1 MGWRKIVAFALG
13 ALVVAVVA
21 ESHFGSTRYKL
32 NGAAYSVPHQ
42 YEFAR
47 NFRLPWLE
55 SAEGLE
61 KEPDES
67 VWLLIPSHEMAR
79 EVPSYKR
86 QFHGYS
92 DDVEADVVVQIL
104 GGKTARRFAIDRKEA
119 LAGIE
124 REIAQQG
131 RPQIEKTTG
140 WIRVPN
146 ILGADGKFGAAGL
159 RFSLVPFDGIS
170 MLPANWMPPSCQASQ
185 DVDGIETYDCDF
197 VIYRDGLSFDFTL
210 RRENLNTAGRMPD
223 FFLARLRKWRN

>member
-79 EVPSYKR
+79 EVPGYKR

-104 GGKTARRFAIDRKEA
+104 GGKRPAGSPLIGKKPSLGSNVKLRSKAVLKLRKP
-119 LAGIE
+119 L
-124 REIAQQG
+124 
-131 RPQIEKTTG
+131 
-140 WIRVPN
+140 
-146 ILGADGKFGAAGL
+146 DGSGY
-159 RFSLVPFDGIS
+159 P
-170 MLPANWMPPSCQASQ
+170 
-185 DVDGIETYDCDF
+185 T
-197 VIYRDGLSFDFTL
+197 
-210 RRENLNTAGRMPD
+210 
-223 FFLARLRKWRN
+223 FLARTANSEQQACASA